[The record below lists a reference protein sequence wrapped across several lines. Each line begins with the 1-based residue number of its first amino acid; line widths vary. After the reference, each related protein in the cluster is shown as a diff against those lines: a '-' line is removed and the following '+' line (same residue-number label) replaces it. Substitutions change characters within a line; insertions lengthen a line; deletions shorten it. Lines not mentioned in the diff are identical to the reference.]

1 MNTSVLPFGTQIASE
16 VLDASVNDTPEVI
29 DLETV
34 GDLLDRLATNPPRSF
49 VSVRRTHVDSYR
61 FLAAHAVGV
70 SCGSLWMDKL
80 ASPGRTA
87 AR

>member
-1 MNTSVLPFGTQIASE
+1 MVEKIMHPMNLPPEPLTEIE
-16 VLDASVNDTPEVI
+16 LDSHYRCPK
-29 DLETV
+29 
-34 GDLLDRLATNPPRSF
+34 
-49 VSVRRTHVDSYR
+49 VSVKRTHIDSYR
-61 FLAAHAVGV
+61 LLTAHAVGV